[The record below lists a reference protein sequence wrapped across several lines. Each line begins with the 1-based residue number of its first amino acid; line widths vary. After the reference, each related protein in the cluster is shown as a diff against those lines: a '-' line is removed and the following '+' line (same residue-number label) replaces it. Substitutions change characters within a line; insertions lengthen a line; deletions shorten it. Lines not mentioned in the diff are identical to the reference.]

1 MKIDKLDKQILEYLV
16 KDARKPFTEIAK
28 DLLVSPGTIHVRVK
42 KMEQMGI
49 IKSTSISVDYEKL
62 GFGFIAY
69 IGLYTSRS
77 STSPKIIDSLGSVP
91 EVTVAHLATGKYG
104 IFCKIRCRDASNAKD
119 VIFRIND
126 IEGVENTESMIS
138 LEESINSNTG
148 LLKLIIEDGK

>member
-62 GFGFIAY
+62 GFGFHR
-69 IGLYTSRS
+69 LYV
-77 STSPKIIDSLGSVP
+77 GSV
-91 EVTVAHLATGKYG
+91 HL
-104 IFCKIRCRDASNAKD
+104 
-119 VIFRIND
+119 
-126 IEGVENTESMIS
+126 
-138 LEESINSNTG
+138 
-148 LLKLIIEDGK
+148 